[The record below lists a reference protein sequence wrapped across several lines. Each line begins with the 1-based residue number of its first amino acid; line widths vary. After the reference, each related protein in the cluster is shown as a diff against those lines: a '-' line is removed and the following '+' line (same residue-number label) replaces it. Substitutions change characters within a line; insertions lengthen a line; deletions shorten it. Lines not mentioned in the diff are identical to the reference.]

1 MSQNYVD
8 STSHVTRAAT
18 SPVNLLARYL
28 VLASVL
34 PTHHS
39 AGHILRFSRNLGHLL
54 GSRAAS

>member
-18 SPVNLLARYL
+18 SPVTLLARCL
-28 VLASVL
+28 VLASVG
-34 PTHHS
+34 THHS